1 MTNSATRQKKK
12 KEEQKYLA
20 DQELRARKTEKF
32 RLKKER
38 DRQALVSIPSPIP
51 PSAPS
56 IPKPPAAVSAPSI
69 PKPPAP
75 SILPSPSPVPIP
87 HDSLPNDEPCF
98 PPGHPASN
106 MPADMRSFIYDPR
119 AWEDDEPP
127 PVPVADP
134 KPVRR
139 DLPVAE
145 ASTIHSIPA
154 AHSPL
159 RPRDFSALRSESAHP
174 WHTIR
179 RRNQRLLPQRRP
191 FPHSLPKRMLTPEE
205 PPPPP
210 PATLIPIH
218 GILTE
223 DPNDRVPVLVLPRP
237 VRLPWDPYHF
247 IPSQYP
253 LPARSLPGET
263 VYGPVQSGLALVCAR
278 EYPWIFV
285 AHANISEIA
294 WGAHPP
300 DVLDEREDV
309 LHELPPD
316 QLVFLAVLVEICN
329 LEPVFASFLEPAIA
343 DFVNGW
349 LEHCISFG

>member
-12 KEEQKYLA
+12 KAEKKYLD
-20 DQELRARKTEKF
+20 DQEARSRKTEKF
-32 RLKKER
+32 RLKQER
-38 DRQALVSIPSPIP
+38 ERQALVSIPRPIP
-51 PSAPS
+51 TLAPSIAKPPVVISAPS
-56 IPKPPAAVSAPSI
+56 IPKP
-69 PKPPAP
+69 
-75 SILPSPSPVPIP
+75 PSPVPIP
-87 HDSLPNDEPCF
+87 HDSLPNDGADGPCF
-98 PPGHPASN
+98 PPDHPAAN
-106 MPADMRSFIYDPR
+106 MPAYMRSFIYDPR

-127 PVPVADP
+127 PVRVADP
-134 KPVRR
+134 EPVQR

-145 ASTIHSIPA
+145 MFTMHSIPA
-154 AHSPL
+154 AHLPL

-174 WHTIR
+174 WRTIR
-179 RRNQRLLPQRRP
+179 RRNHRLLPQRRP
-191 FPHSLPKRMLTPEE
+191 FPHSLPKHMLAPEE

-210 PATLIPIH
+210 PATLNPIH
-218 GILTE
+218 GLLTE
-223 DPNDRVPVLVLPRP
+223 DPNDPVPVLVLPRP

-316 QLVFLAVLVEICN
+316 QLVFLAVLVQICN
-329 LEPVFASFLEPAIA
+329 LEPVFAPFLEPAIA

-349 LEHCISFG
+349 LEHCCSFG